1 MGKTYQIIKTL
12 NNNCMILD
20 VGGVE
25 KLLLG
30 KGIAF
35 GKKNGEYCELPS
47 EIDKVFTIEEKK
59 NVLDFQQLLSRN
71 EESFISFC
79 EELIWDV
86 TQQTHK
92 VLNERIH
99 ISLIDHLSCTVRRL
113 RIGEQIINP
122 FLQEIEV
129 LYEKEFALAQ
139 FICSKMEL
147 KYNLKIP
154 RGEVGFVALHLH
166 SAMYNGKLTEAL
178 KSNRIC
184 NQVVTLL
191 EDEFHTSIDRTS
203 FDCSRFMVHLVYLI
217 KRIRVNDSIENDL
230 ADIIIEKY
238 PQSYEYSK
246 KAASI
251 VEKELKIDKISKAEL
266 AYLTMH
272 IERLSNTIMH
282 SKDSNSLD

>member
-147 KYNLKIP
+147 KYNLKI
-154 RGEVGFVALHLH
+154 
-166 SAMYNGKLTEAL
+166 
-178 KSNRIC
+178 
-184 NQVVTLL
+184 
-191 EDEFHTSIDRTS
+191 
-203 FDCSRFMVHLVYLI
+203 
-217 KRIRVNDSIENDL
+217 
-230 ADIIIEKY
+230 
-238 PQSYEYSK
+238 
-246 KAASI
+246 
-251 VEKELKIDKISKAEL
+251 
-266 AYLTMH
+266 
-272 IERLSNTIMH
+272 ER
-282 SKDSNSLD
+282 